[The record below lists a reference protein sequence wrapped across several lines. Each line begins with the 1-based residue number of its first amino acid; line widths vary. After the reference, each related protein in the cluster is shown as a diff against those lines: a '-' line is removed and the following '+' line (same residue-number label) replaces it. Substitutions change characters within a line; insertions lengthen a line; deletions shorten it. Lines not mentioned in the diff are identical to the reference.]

1 MQKTKRIWTAVFA
14 GSVLALGVGGCEMR
28 PQVVLGHAP
37 VPPMNSAGM
46 NPSAAGRGDDDQEDH
61 PCSEIDPVC
70 GGDNTTYLNACRAAD
85 AGVSVQ
91 HRGAC

>member
-1 MQKTKRIWTAVFA
+1 MQKTKRIWSAVFV
-14 GSVLALGVGGCEMR
+14 GSLLALDVAACDMR
-28 PQVVLGHAP
+28 PKVVLGHAP

-46 NPSAAGRGDDDQEDH
+46 NPSAAGQGDDHEDH
-61 PCSEIDPVC
+61 DCSETEPVC
-70 GGDNTTYLNACRAAD
+70 GGDGTTYHNACRAAD

>member
-1 MQKTKRIWTAVFA
+1 
-14 GSVLALGVGGCEMR
+14 
-28 PQVVLGHAP
+28 
-37 VPPMNSAGM
+37 
-46 NPSAAGRGDDDQEDH
+46 
-61 PCSEIDPVC
+61 VC